1 MAISNQ
7 TILKKMSGEIQE
19 AMLNHGDDHRV
30 REHVRAVKLLA
41 DLVLD
46 EGSSNPSVSG
56 PSTAKSPSSVQEPTV
71 EEIRKMMGGEE
82 PVRKP
87 SSDNSSDHD
96 EANGKSIF
104 DF

>member
-7 TILKKMSGEIQE
+7 TILKKMSSEIQE
-19 AMLNHGDDHRV
+19 AMLNHGEDSRV

-46 EGSSNPSVSG
+46 EGSASSS
-56 PSTAKSPSSVQEPTV
+56 SSFASQTSSVQEPTV
-71 EEIRKMMGGEE
+71 EEIRKMMGSDQ
-82 PVRKP
+82 PVQKP
-87 SSDNSSDHD
+87 SSTDKPSEDHD
-96 EANGKSIF
+96 DANGKSIF

>member
-19 AMLNHGDDHRV
+19 AMLNHGDEHRV

-46 EGSSNPSVSG
+46 EGSESSVS
-56 PSTAKSPSSVQEPTV
+56 SYTKSESSSVQEPTV
-71 EEIRKMMGGEE
+71 EEIRKMMGSEK
-82 PVRKP
+82 PVQKP
-87 SSDNSSDHD
+87 ASQTEGHD
-96 EANGKSIF
+96 DANGKSIF